1 MPLLKVWCIAHRTDL
16 AWKAVSDNV
25 SEVKFLFSTM
35 VAIASFFHSS
45 GVRSREL
52 RDVAKANGF
61 QLLEL
66 PRLFEVRWSEF
77 NSSLLVSMLV
87 SWRALV
93 TYFGMMDDSALQG
106 YYAYLTKLENFKL
119 LVFVADL
126 LFVFPQEDAIREL

>member
-1 MPLLKVWCIAHRTDL
+1 
-16 AWKAVSDNV
+16 
-25 SEVKFLFSTM
+25 M

-93 TYFGMMDDSALQG
+93 TYFGMMDDSASQG

>member
-1 MPLLKVWCIAHRTDL
+1 
-16 AWKAVSDNV
+16 
-25 SEVKFLFSTM
+25 M

-61 QLLEL
+61 QLREL

-126 LFVFPQEDAIREL
+126 LFVFSRYHKKMQLENFNITDLPDWKSGVMKRLDDLQHSPVLGGWE